1 MNSKMIGANYDLHH
15 IIPRRY
21 GGPNEWWNMVPAARP
36 VEHQCGI
43 HRAGSIYKKIF
54 PKG

>member
-1 MNSKMIGANYDLHH
+1 MIGANYDLHH

>member
-1 MNSKMIGANYDLHH
+1 MIGANYDLHH

-21 GGPNEWWNMVPAARP
+21 GGPNEWWNMVPAARL

-54 PKG
+54 PKR